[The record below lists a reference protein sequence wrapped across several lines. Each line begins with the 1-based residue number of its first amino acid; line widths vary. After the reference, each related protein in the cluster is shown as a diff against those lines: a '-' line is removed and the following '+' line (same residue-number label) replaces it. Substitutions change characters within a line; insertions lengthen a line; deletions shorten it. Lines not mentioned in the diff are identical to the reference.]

1 VGREVGVLFRI
12 TRQSVARAAAAGLRP
27 EQVLETLARASK
39 SPIPTN
45 VAHEIPGWM
54 AAGAP

>member
-12 TRQSVARAAAAGLRP
+12 TRQSVARAAAAGIRA
-27 EQVLETLARASK
+27 EQVLEILSHASR
-39 SPIPTN
+39 SPIPVN

-54 AAGAP
+54 TPGAT